1 MNGSRSGKRKR
12 VSAVLLAWRAER
24 LWGLLID
31 PEGQPRELFAD
42 NPQLVLRAGFV
53 QPVDQP
59 DHRANMLLGQL
70 KETVGGLGRHRAA
83 TLTPQKLPNG
93 LRRDRFEP
101 LTH

>member
-12 VSAVLLAWRAER
+12 VSAVLLAWRAGGG
-24 LWGLLID
+24 WGVLID
-31 PEGQPRELFAD
+31 PQGKPREVVCEK
-42 NPQLVLRAGFV
+42 PQLVLRAGFV